1 MFLDLGDICE
11 SRVGWYNLAKQTRE
25 LDLLNS
31 LFSSHISHTKY
42 INITQLIL
50 FVTFLES
57 GSYQLQQLN
66 QTHHTFCD
74 LFRIR
79 WLSIAT
85 TLPNT
90 PKNY

>member
-11 SRVGWYNLAKQTRE
+11 SGVGWYNLAKQTRE

-42 INITQLIL
+42 KYHS
-50 FVTFLES
+50 V
-57 GSYQLQQLN
+57 
-66 QTHHTFCD
+66 HTFCD

-79 WLSIAT
+79 
-85 TLPNT
+85 
-90 PKNY
+90 